1 MSVNVLFASLTSPRE
16 RNRRQAPQLPKE
28 YRLIPSPPSH
38 FPAHEHDIG
47 QNSTPGAMNG
57 TPARRGVGGFPQTPH
72 NNANANRSP
81 GLQSPEAS
89 SPRPNIRSPLPDL
102 PKAPP
107 QPTSGPLI
115 PSDILDPAQQRFYVF
130 AVYIG
135 LWAYR
140 TYDFYTLAL
149 EDDES
154 LWLCLKWCFFD
165 VLFMF
170 GVPLLEI
177 PWLEWGNGAAFLLF
191 IMHAGIDVMLMFR
204 IGIPVQAWFMG
215 LIGFL
220 WDSELAISERSVKP
234 GAIIHNASLIL
245 GKQIVNILPEG
256 SAILNPERQS
266 FCLSSTISQLD
277 IPIRINQTEP
287 HEMELLRI
295 DIDTNVNETITV
307 KKSELKGM
315 MKKARK
321 AVKNANP
328 DDPLTLTYTIKK
340 PGVYLLKKVTD
351 QSKLQVRPRST
362 NAVVT
367 TCPQARVKP
376 TGNNRCRSDLSNVS
390 LEVEGTPPLSV
401 KYRLTV
407 NGKPRGGSQFQ
418 NLQPE
423 DVISPLSRHTSQALV
438 KNGRE
443 DISWARSQKVLVPLN
458 ETLTNSG
465 SWEYEI
471 EEVHDGLGNFVS
483 YVNVDDEDRPKPK
496 VAGIRQMFEVHER
509 PTAFLKGCS
518 PQNPLRVPKGNTARL
533 PVHYASTGKN
543 PIDTAH
549 TVEYLFTPQE
559 NIIADGYHS
568 PDAVLQKQVM
578 RKGEQPTI
586 SAAGLYT
593 IKSVA
598 SEFCDGE
605 VFEPTSCLLQNPPE
619 PDMTLDSED
628 IIDKCAGNPIGLR
641 VGLDFVGSPP
651 FTLTYYE
658 KKDNGREIRKTPLQ
672 IASLRSTIDLTPQD
686 AGHYEYI
693 FKTISDSVYPER
705 PLNNIRLQQDVKPS
719 AQAHFIESRRPKQAC
734 IDDVA
739 EFDVG
744 FVGEAPWKLE
754 YEIVHNG
761 KRTRRSIE
769 TENAHYTIRTDKLS
783 SGGEYVV
790 ALTSVTD
797 KAKCKEVLKEEARVN
812 VRHERPKAYFG
823 HIEGK
828 QSVLALES
836 RQVGLP
842 LRFTGNGPWS
852 LKYENLK
859 TKEVKRES
867 FQNPNSWLDVKTDGT
882 YQLISVRDSICPG
895 LIDDTADQFHV
906 SWVARPSLSVPEKS
920 AVLDGSKYIKEPV
933 CEGDEDAF
941 DVSLTGNPP
950 FDISYRQE
958 YKDKKGKTAS
968 VSEKDLHTAGGF
980 ASIRSETSKAGTYEY
995 TFLKLADSRYDHSKK
1010 HFSPVTIQQTVHSRP
1025 SARFDKPGKTYSYCS
1040 RESEGEEV
1048 IPITLEGIAPF
1059 YLEVEIKHQGTPK
1072 PEISIHKNIPTNK
1085 YDLKIEHRKMHLG
1098 HSSISIRK
1106 VRDSRGCTLKPP
1118 PGGPRVQISVHD
1130 APTATPLEDRQD
1142 FCVGERLS
1150 FALGGQSPFTV
1161 FYTFEKQERK
1171 ASNPGTTFRRL
1182 AELPGTFTITGLRDS
1197 ASECLASLDLTK
1209 TIHPIPSVRL
1219 SGGQVTEVD
1228 IHEGGGTDLEFQFWG
1243 TPPFEFTYTRS
1254 TNANKGRKS
1263 KVLEIRT
1270 EVSHEMT
1277 MSIPV
1282 QEEGTYEVV
1291 SIKDRWCSFAR
1302 PGEGVDGKSGGQK
1315 MLTY

>member
-16 RNRRQAPQLPKE
+16 RNRRQAPQLRKE
-28 YRLIPSPPSH
+28 HRLIPSPPSH

-47 QNSTPGAMNG
+47 QDSTPGAMNG

-130 AVYIG
+130 AVYIA

-191 IMHAGIDVMLMFR
+191 VMHAGIDVMLMFR

-295 DIDTNVNETITV
+295 DIDTNMNETITV

-471 EEVHDGLGNFVS
+471 EEVQDGLGNFVS

-518 PQNPLRVPKGNTARL
+518 PQNPLRVPKGNAARL

-543 PIDTAH
+543 PIDTVH

-641 VGLDFVGSPP
+641 GYQAPFLKRTSDAGEVFEPTSCLLQNPP
-651 FTLTYYE
+651 E
-658 KKDNGREIRKTPLQ
+658 PDRQGVKKQ
-672 IASLRSTIDLTPQD
+672 IA
-686 AGHYEYI
+686 
-693 FKTISDSVYPER
+693 ISSSPTSG
-705 PLNNIRLQQDVKPS
+705 KPT
-719 AQAHFIESRRPKQAC
+719 FTDTTTKR
-734 IDDVA
+734 IDDY
-739 EFDVG
+739 FL
-744 FVGEAPWKLE
+744 FL
-754 YEIVHNG
+754 H
-761 KRTRRSIE
+761 TRM
-769 TENAHYTIRTDKLS
+769 
-783 SGGEYVV
+783 
-790 ALTSVTD
+790 
-797 KAKCKEVLKEEARVN
+797 KEEMYDTN
-812 VRHERPKAYFG
+812 KPNFG

-828 QSVLALES
+828 QKS

-895 LIDDTADQFHV
+895 LIDETADQFHV

-1197 ASECLASLDLTK
+1197 ASECMASLDLTK

>member
-1 MSVNVLFASLTSPRE
+1 
-16 RNRRQAPQLPKE
+16 
-28 YRLIPSPPSH
+28 
-38 FPAHEHDIG
+38 
-47 QNSTPGAMNG
+47 MNG
-57 TPARRGVGGFPQTPH
+57 TPQVRRGVGGFPSTPQ
-72 NNANANRSP
+72 NTNRSP
-81 GLQSPEAS
+81 GLQSPNGTT
-89 SPRPNIRSPLPDL
+89 PRPNIKSPLPDL
-102 PKAPP
+102 PKAPA
-107 QPTSGPLI
+107 QSSSGPLI

-130 AVYIG
+130 ALYVA

-140 TYDFYTLAL
+140 TYDFYTLAV
-149 EDDES
+149 EEDES

-191 IMHAGIDVMLMFR
+191 VLHAGLDVMLMFR
-204 IGIPVQAWFMG
+204 IGIPVQAWLMG
-215 LIGFL
+215 LVGFL

-234 GAIIHNASLIL
+234 GAILHNASLIL

-256 SAILNPERQS
+256 SAVLNPDRQS
-266 FCLSSTISQLD
+266 FCLNSSVTQLE
-277 IPIRINQTEP
+277 IPIMINQTEP
-287 HEMELLRI
+287 HEMEILRI
-295 DIDTNVNETITV
+295 DIDTNVNETIIV
-307 KKSELKGM
+307 KKSELKTM
-315 MKKARK
+315 LKRARK
-321 AVKNANP
+321 TQKSTDP
-328 DDPLTLTYTIKK
+328 DDPLTLAYTIKK

-351 QSKLQVRPRST
+351 QSKLLVRPRST
-362 NAVVT
+362 NVVVA

-376 TGNNRCRSDLSNVS
+376 TGNDRCRSDLSNVA
-390 LEVEGTPPLSV
+390 LEVEGTPPMNV
-401 KYRLTV
+401 KYRLIV

-418 NLQPE
+418 NLQPD
-423 DVISPLSRHTSQALV
+423 DVISPLSKHTSQALI
-438 KNGRE
+438 KSGRE
-443 DISWARSQKVLVPLN
+443 DISWARSHKVLVPLN
-458 ETLTNSG
+458 ESLTTSG

-471 EEVHDGLGNFVS
+471 EEVQDGLGNFVS
-483 YVNVDDEDRPKPK
+483 YVNVDDDERPRPKA
-496 VAGIRQMFEVHER
+496 AGIRQLFEVHER
-509 PTAFLKGCS
+509 PTAFLRGCS
-518 PQNPLRVPKGNTARL
+518 PQNPLRVPKGEAARL
-533 PVHYASTGKN
+533 PVQYGSTGKN
-543 PIDTAH
+543 AIDGAH

-586 SAAGLYT
+586 KVAGLYT
-593 IKSVA
+593 IKSV
-598 SEFCDGE
+598 STDFCDGE

-619 PDMTLDSED
+619 PDLTLDSED

-651 FTLTYYE
+651 FLVTYSE
-658 KKDNGREIRKTPLQ
+658 KKDNGREIRKPPIQ

-686 AGHYEYI
+686 AGHYEYT
-693 FKTISDSVYPER
+693 FKTISDSVYKER
-705 PLNNIRLQQDVKPS
+705 SLNNIKLQQDVKPS
-719 AQAHFIESRRPKQAC
+719 AQAHFIESSRPKQAC
-734 IDDVA
+734 IDDVV

-761 KRTRRSIE
+761 KRTKRAIE
-769 TENAHYTIRTDKLS
+769 TENAHYVIRTDKLN

-790 ALTSVTD
+790 ALTGVTD
-797 KAKCKEVLKEEARVN
+797 KSKCKEVLKEEARVN

-842 LRFTGNGPWS
+842 LRFTGSGPW
-852 LKYENLK
+852 LLEYENLK
-859 TKEVKRES
+859 TKEIKKDS

-882 YQLISVRDSICPG
+882 YQLLSVKDSVCPG
-895 LIDDTADQFHV
+895 LVDEKADQFDV
-906 SWVARPSLSVPEKS
+906 SWVARPSLSVPES
-920 AVLDGSKYIKEPV
+920 TALLEGSKYIKDAV
-933 CEGDEDAF
+933 CEGDEDSF
-941 DVSLTGNPP
+941 DVSLTGNAP

-968 VSEKDLHTAGGF
+968 VSEKDLHTVGGL

-995 TFLKLADSRYDHSKK
+995 TFLKLADARYDHSKK
-1010 HFSPVTIQQTVHSRP
+1010 HFSPVTIQQQVYSRP
-1025 SARFDKPGKTYSYCS
+1025 GARFDKPGKTYSYCS

-1048 IPITLEGIAPF
+1048 IPITLEGVAPF

-1072 PEISIHKNIPTNK
+1072 PEISVHKNIPTNK

-1106 VRDSRGCTLKPP
+1106 VRDSRGCTLRPP

-1150 FALGGQSPFTV
+1150 FALSGQSPFTV
-1161 FYTFEKQERK
+1161 YYTFEKQERK

-1182 AELPGTFTITGLRDS
+1182 AELPGTFTITGVRDS
-1197 ASECLASLDLTK
+1197 ASECLAALDLTK

-1219 SGGQVTEVD
+1219 SGGQVHEID

-1263 KVLEIRT
+1263 KVLEIKT
-1270 EVSHEMT
+1270 EISHEMT

-1291 SIKDRWCSFAR
+1291 SIKDRWCSFAK
-1302 PGEGVDGKSGGQK
+1302 PGEGHDGKGGQK

>member
-1 MSVNVLFASLTSPRE
+1 
-16 RNRRQAPQLPKE
+16 
-28 YRLIPSPPSH
+28 
-38 FPAHEHDIG
+38 
-47 QNSTPGAMNG
+47 MNG
-57 TPARRGVGGFPQTPH
+57 TPQVRRGVGGFPSTPQ
-72 NNANANRSP
+72 NTNRSP
-81 GLQSPEAS
+81 GLQSPNGTT
-89 SPRPNIRSPLPDL
+89 PRPNIKSPLPDL
-102 PKAPP
+102 PKAPA
-107 QPTSGPLI
+107 QSSSGPLI

-130 AVYIG
+130 ALYVA

-140 TYDFYTLAL
+140 TYDFYTLAV
-149 EDDES
+149 EEDES

-191 IMHAGIDVMLMFR
+191 VLHAGLDVMLMFR
-204 IGIPVQAWFMG
+204 IGIPVQAWLMG
-215 LIGFL
+215 LVGFL

-234 GAIIHNASLIL
+234 GAILHNASLIL

-256 SAILNPERQS
+256 SAVLNPDRQS
-266 FCLSSTISQLD
+266 FCLNSSVTQLE
-277 IPIRINQTEP
+277 IPIMINQTEP
-287 HEMELLRI
+287 HEMEILRI
-295 DIDTNVNETITV
+295 DIDTNVNETIIV

-315 MKKARK
+315 LKRARK
-321 AVKNANP
+321 TQKSTDP
-328 DDPLTLTYTIKK
+328 DDPLTLAYTIKK

-351 QSKLQVRPRST
+351 QSKLLVRPRST
-362 NAVVT
+362 NVVVA

-376 TGNNRCRSDLSNVS
+376 TGNDRCRSDLSNVA
-390 LEVEGTPPLSV
+390 LEVEGTPPLNV
-401 KYRLTV
+401 KYRLIV

-418 NLQPE
+418 NLQP
-423 DVISPLSRHTSQALV
+423 DDAISPLSKHTSQALV
-438 KNGRE
+438 KSGRE
-443 DISWARSQKVLVPLN
+443 DISWARAHKVLVPLN
-458 ETLTNSG
+458 ESLTTSG

-471 EEVHDGLGNFVS
+471 EEVQDGLGNFVS
-483 YVNVDDEDRPKPK
+483 YLNVDDDERPRPK
-496 VAGIRQMFEVHER
+496 VAGIRQLFEVHER
-509 PTAFLKGCS
+509 PTAFLRGCS
-518 PQNPLRVPKGNTARL
+518 PQNPLRVPKGEAARL
-533 PVHYASTGKN
+533 PVQYGSTGKN
-543 PIDTAH
+543 AIDGAH

-559 NIIADGYHS
+559 HIVADGYHS

-586 SAAGLYT
+586 KVAGLYT
-593 IKSVA
+593 IKSV
-598 SEFCDGE
+598 STDFCDGE

-619 PDMTLDSED
+619 PDLTLDSED

-651 FTLTYYE
+651 FLVTYSE
-658 KKDNGREIRKTPLQ
+658 KKDNGREVRKPPIQ

-686 AGHYEYI
+686 AGHYEYT
-693 FKTISDSVYPER
+693 FKTISDSVYKER
-705 PLNNIRLQQDVKPS
+705 SLNNIKLQQDVKPS
-719 AQAHFIESRRPKQAC
+719 AQAHFIESSRPKQAC
-734 IDDVA
+734 IDDVV

-761 KRTRRSIE
+761 KRTKRAIE
-769 TENAHYTIRTDKLS
+769 TENAHYVIRTEKLS

-790 ALTSVTD
+790 ALTGVTD
-797 KAKCKEVLKEEARVN
+797 KSKCKEVLKEEARVN

-842 LRFTGNGPWS
+842 LRFTGSGPW
-852 LKYENLK
+852 LLEYENLK
-859 TKEVKRES
+859 TKEVKRDS

-882 YQLISVRDSICPG
+882 YQLISVKDSVCPG
-895 LIDDTADQFHV
+895 LVDEKADQFDV
-906 SWVARPSLSVPEKS
+906 SWVARPSLSVPESS
-920 AVLDGSKYIKEPV
+920 AVLEGSKYIKDAV
-933 CEGDEDAF
+933 CEGNA
-941 DVSLTGNPP
+941 P

-968 VSEKDLHTAGGF
+968 VSEKDLHTVGGL
-980 ASIRSETSKAGTYEY
+980 ATIRSETSKAGTYEY
-995 TFLKLADSRYDHSKK
+995 TFLKLADARYDHSKK
-1010 HFSPVTIQQTVHSRP
+1010 HFSPLTIQQQVHSRP
-1025 SARFDKPGKTYSYCS
+1025 GARFDKPGKTYSYCS

-1048 IPITLEGIAPF
+1048 IPITLEGVAPF

-1072 PEISIHKNIPTNK
+1072 PEISVHKNIPTNK

-1106 VRDSRGCTLKPP
+1106 VRDSRGCTLRPP

-1130 APTATPLEDRQD
+1130 APTATPLEDRKD

-1150 FALGGQSPFTV
+1150 FALSGQSPFTV
-1161 FYTFEKQERK
+1161 YYTFEKQERK

-1197 ASECLASLDLTK
+1197 ASECLAALDLTK

-1219 SGGQVTEVD
+1219 SGGQVHEID

-1263 KVLEIRT
+1263 KVLEIKT
-1270 EVSHEMT
+1270 EISHEMT

-1291 SIKDRWCSFAR
+1291 SIKDRWCSFAK
-1302 PGEGVDGKSGGQK
+1302 PGEGHDGKGGQK

>member
-1 MSVNVLFASLTSPRE
+1 
-16 RNRRQAPQLPKE
+16 
-28 YRLIPSPPSH
+28 
-38 FPAHEHDIG
+38 
-47 QNSTPGAMNG
+47 MNG

-130 AVYIG
+130 AVYIA

-140 TYDFYTLAL
+140 SYDFYTLAL

-191 IMHAGIDVMLMFR
+191 VMHAGIDVMLMFR

-295 DIDTNVNETITV
+295 DIDTNMNETITV

-471 EEVHDGLGNFVS
+471 EEVQDGLGNFVS

-518 PQNPLRVPKGNTARL
+518 PQNPLRVPKGNAARL

-672 IASLRSTIDLTPQD
+672 ISSLRSTIDLTPQD

-734 IDDVA
+734 IDDIA

-895 LIDDTADQFHV
+895 LIDESADQFHV

-920 AVLDGSKYIKEPV
+920 AILDGTKYIKEPV

-1048 IPITLEGIAPF
+1048 IPITLEGVAPF

>member
-1 MSVNVLFASLTSPRE
+1 
-16 RNRRQAPQLPKE
+16 
-28 YRLIPSPPSH
+28 
-38 FPAHEHDIG
+38 
-47 QNSTPGAMNG
+47 MNG
-57 TPARRGVGGFPQTPH
+57 TPQVRRGVGGFPSTPH
-72 NNANANRSP
+72 NNANRSP
-81 GLQSPEAS
+81 GPQSPEAS

-107 QPTSGPLI
+107 QPSSGPLI
-115 PSDILDPAQQRFYVF
+115 PSDILDAAQQRFYVF
-130 AVYIG
+130 AVYVA

-191 IMHAGIDVMLMFR
+191 VLHAAVDVMLMFR
-204 IGIPVQAWFMG
+204 IGIPVQAWLMG
-215 LIGFL
+215 LVGFL

-234 GAIIHNASLIL
+234 GAILHNASLIL

-266 FCLSSTISQLD
+266 FCLSSTISQLE

-295 DIDTNVNETITV
+295 DIDTNVNETIIV

-315 MKKARK
+315 MKKAKK
-321 AVKNANP
+321 AVKTTNP
-328 DDPLTLTYTIKK
+328 DDPLTLTYTVKK
-340 PGVYLLKKVTD
+340 PGVYLLRKVTD

-376 TGNNRCRSDLSNVS
+376 TGSNRCRSDLSNVA

-443 DISWARSQKVLVPLN
+443 DISWARSQKVTVPLN

-471 EEVHDGLGNFVS
+471 EEVQDGLGNFVS
-483 YVNVDDEDRPKPK
+483 YINVDDEDRPKPK

-518 PQNPLRVPKGNTARL
+518 PQNPLRVPKGNAARL

-543 PIDTAH
+543 PLDSVH

-559 NIIADGYHS
+559 NIVADGYHS
-568 PDAVLQKQVM
+568 PDAILQKQVM

-593 IKSVA
+593 IKSVS

-658 KKDNGREIRKTPLQ
+658 KKDNGREVRKSPLQ

-705 PLNNIRLQQDVKPS
+705 QLNNIRLQQDVKPS

-734 IDDVA
+734 IDDVV

-769 TENAHYTIRTDKLS
+769 TEDAHYTIRTDKLS

-797 KAKCKEVLKEEARVN
+797 KARCKEVLKEEARVN

-842 LRFTGNGPWS
+842 LRFTGNGPWT

-859 TKEVKRES
+859 TREVKRES
-867 FQNPNSWLDVKTDGT
+867 FQNPNSWLDVTADGT
-882 YQLISVRDSICPG
+882 YQLLSVKDSICPG
-895 LIDDTADQFHV
+895 LIDEKADQFDV
-906 SWVARPSLSVPEKS
+906 SWVARPLLTVPEKT

-941 DVSLTGNPP
+941 EVALTGTHLDLSIAFTILIKSQVTLLSMYLIDRSTRIRRARQHPSVKR
-950 FDISYRQE
+950 IS
-958 YKDKKGKTAS
+958 T
-968 VSEKDLHTAGGF
+968 L
-980 ASIRSETSKAGTYEY
+980 
-995 TFLKLADSRYDHSKK
+995 LAALLRYD
-1010 HFSPVTIQQTVHSRP
+1010 
-1025 SARFDKPGKTYSYCS
+1025 
-1040 RESEGEEV
+1040 
-1048 IPITLEGIAPF
+1048 
-1059 YLEVEIKHQGTPK
+1059 
-1072 PEISIHKNIPTNK
+1072 
-1085 YDLKIEHRKMHLG
+1085 
-1098 HSSISIRK
+1098 
-1106 VRDSRGCTLKPP
+1106 
-1118 PGGPRVQISVHD
+1118 PRLQ
-1130 APTATPLEDRQD
+1130 
-1142 FCVGERLS
+1142 RL
-1150 FALGGQSPFTV
+1150 V
-1161 FYTFEKQERK
+1161 
-1171 ASNPGTTFRRL
+1171 
-1182 AELPGTFTITGLRDS
+1182 
-1197 ASECLASLDLTK
+1197 LT
-1209 TIHPIPSVRL
+1209 S
-1219 SGGQVTEVD
+1219 
-1228 IHEGGGTDLEFQFWG
+1228 
-1243 TPPFEFTYTRS
+1243 TRS
-1254 TNANKGRKS
+1254 
-1263 KVLEIRT
+1263 
-1270 EVSHEMT
+1270 
-1277 MSIPV
+1277 
-1282 QEEGTYEVV
+1282 
-1291 SIKDRWCSFAR
+1291 
-1302 PGEGVDGKSGGQK
+1302 
-1315 MLTY
+1315 

>member
-1 MSVNVLFASLTSPRE
+1 
-16 RNRRQAPQLPKE
+16 
-28 YRLIPSPPSH
+28 
-38 FPAHEHDIG
+38 
-47 QNSTPGAMNG
+47 MNG

-130 AVYIG
+130 AVYIA

-191 IMHAGIDVMLMFR
+191 VMHAGIDVMLMFR

-295 DIDTNVNETITV
+295 DIDTNMNETITV

-471 EEVHDGLGNFVS
+471 EEVQDGLGNFVS

-518 PQNPLRVPKGNTARL
+518 PQNPLRVPKGNAARL

-543 PIDTAH
+543 PIDTVH

-734 IDDVA
+734 IDDIA

-895 LIDDTADQFHV
+895 LIDETADQFHV

-1197 ASECLASLDLTK
+1197 ASECMASLDLTK

>member
-1 MSVNVLFASLTSPRE
+1 
-16 RNRRQAPQLPKE
+16 
-28 YRLIPSPPSH
+28 
-38 FPAHEHDIG
+38 
-47 QNSTPGAMNG
+47 MNG
-57 TPARRGVGGFPQTPH
+57 TPQVRRGVGGFPSTPQ
-72 NNANANRSP
+72 NTNRSP
-81 GLQSPEAS
+81 GLQSPNGTT
-89 SPRPNIRSPLPDL
+89 PRPNIKSPLPDL
-102 PKAPP
+102 PKAPA
-107 QPTSGPLI
+107 QSSSGPLI

-130 AVYIG
+130 ALYVA

-140 TYDFYTLAL
+140 TYDFYTLAV
-149 EDDES
+149 EEDES
-154 LWLCLKWCFFD
+154 LVLCLKWCFFD

-170 GVPLLEI
+170 GIPLLEI

-191 IMHAGIDVMLMFR
+191 VLHAGIDVMLMFR
-204 IGIPVQAWFMG
+204 IGIPVQAWLMG
-215 LIGFL
+215 LVGFL

-234 GAIIHNASLIL
+234 GAILHNASLIL

-256 SAILNPERQS
+256 SAVLNPDRQS
-266 FCLSSTISQLD
+266 FCLNSSVTQLE
-277 IPIRINQTEP
+277 IPIMINQTEP
-287 HEMELLRI
+287 HEMEILRI
-295 DIDTNVNETITV
+295 DIDTNVNETIIV
-307 KKSELKGM
+307 KKGELKTM
-315 MKKARK
+315 LKKARK
-321 AVKNANP
+321 TQKSSDP
-328 DDPLTLTYTIKK
+328 DDPLTLAYMIKK

-351 QSKLQVRPRST
+351 QSKLLVRPRST
-362 NAVVT
+362 NVVVA

-376 TGNNRCRSDLSNVS
+376 TGNNRCRSDLSNVA
-390 LEVEGTPPLSV
+390 LEVEGTPPLNV

-418 NLQPE
+418 NLQP
-423 DVISPLSRHTSQALV
+423 DDAISPLSKHTSQALV
-438 KNGRE
+438 KSGRE
-443 DISWARSQKVLVPLN
+443 DISWARTHKVLVPLN
-458 ETLTNSG
+458 ESLTTSG

-471 EEVHDGLGNFVS
+471 EEVQDGLGNFVS
-483 YVNVDDEDRPKPK
+483 YLNVDDDERPRPK
-496 VAGIRQMFEVHER
+496 VAGIRQLFEVHER
-509 PTAFLKGCS
+509 PTAFLRGCS
-518 PQNPLRVPKGNTARL
+518 PQNPLRVPKGEAARL
-533 PVHYASTGKN
+533 PVQYQSTGKN
-543 PIDTAH
+543 AIESAH

-559 NIIADGYHS
+559 NIVSDGYHS

-586 SAAGLYT
+586 KVAGLYT
-593 IKSVA
+593 IKSV
-598 SEFCDGE
+598 STDFCEGE
-605 VFEPTSCLLQNPPE
+605 VFEPTSCLLHNPPE
-619 PDMTLDSED
+619 PDLTLDSED

-651 FTLTYYE
+651 FVVTYSE
-658 KKDNGREIRKTPLQ
+658 KKDNGREVRQPPLQ

-686 AGHYEYI
+686 AGHYEYT
-693 FKTISDSVYPER
+693 FKTISDSVYKER
-705 PLNNIRLQQDVKPS
+705 TLSNIKLQQDVKPS
-719 AQAHFIESRRPKQAC
+719 AQAYFIESSRPKQAC
-734 IDDVA
+734 IDDVV

-744 FVGEAPWKLE
+744 FAGEAPWKLE

-761 KRTRRSIE
+761 KRTKRAIE
-769 TENAHYTIRTDKLS
+769 TETAHYVIRTDKLS

-797 KAKCKEVLKEEARVN
+797 KSKCKEVLKQEARVN

-842 LRFTGNGPWS
+842 LRFTGSGPW
-852 LKYENLK
+852 LLEYENLK
-859 TKEVKRES
+859 TKEVKKDS

-882 YQLISVRDSICPG
+882 YQLISVKDSVCPG
-895 LIDDTADQFHV
+895 LIDEKADQFDV
-906 SWVARPSLSVPEKS
+906 SWVARPSLSVPESS
-920 AVLDGSKYIKEPV
+920 AVLEGSKYIKDAV
-933 CEGDEDAF
+933 CEGDEDSF
-941 DVSLTGNPP
+941 DVSLTGNAP

-968 VSEKDLHTAGGF
+968 VSEKDLHTVGGL

-995 TFLKLADSRYDHSKK
+995 TFQKLADARYDHSKK
-1010 HFSPVTIQQTVHSRP
+1010 HFSPITIQQQVHSRP
-1025 SARFDKPGKTYSYCS
+1025 GARFDKPGKTYSYCS

-1048 IPITLEGIAPF
+1048 IPITLEGVAPF

-1072 PEISIHKNIPTNK
+1072 PEISVHKNIPTNK

-1106 VRDSRGCTLKPP
+1106 VRDSRGCTLKPL

-1150 FALGGQSPFTV
+1150 FALSGQSPFTV
-1161 FYTFEKQERK
+1161 YYTFEKQERK

-1182 AELPGTFTITGLRDS
+1182 AELPGSFTITGLRDS
-1197 ASECLASLDLTK
+1197 ASECLAALELTK

-1219 SGGQVTEVD
+1219 SGGQVHEID

-1243 TPPFEFTYTRS
+1243 TPPFEFTYARS

-1263 KVLEIRT
+1263 KVLEIKT
-1270 EVSHEMT
+1270 EISHEMS

-1291 SIKDRWCSFAR
+1291 SIKDRWCSFAK
-1302 PGEGVDGKSGGQK
+1302 PGEGHDGKGGQK